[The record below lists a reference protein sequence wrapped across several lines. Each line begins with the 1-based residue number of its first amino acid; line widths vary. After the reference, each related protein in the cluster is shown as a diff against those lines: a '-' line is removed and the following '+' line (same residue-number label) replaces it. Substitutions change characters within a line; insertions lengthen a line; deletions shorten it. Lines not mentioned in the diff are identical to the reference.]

1 MLRRQVLKHLGAAA
15 YAGCNLMG
23 FGRGTSAADDSQTAP
38 SLPRPDGSP
47 PQSSSKLIELGWGT
61 PSPTYIRV
69 HIQEMEQLPFDGLVL
84 DLKSNTGPADTRGH
98 FSWNVWGAKA
108 LQASDYSETIDALQQ
123 IQFKRFTEN
132 FLRFNIAPGNIDW
145 YDEQFRGVLAN
156 ASLVARLVRQ
166 CHLTGLFLDTE
177 QYRGKAFHYP
187 SQPHHQ
193 EHSFA
198 EYQMQVRQRGREF
211 IQALTADGAAFTVL
225 LTWGYSYV
233 FQAGKPL
240 DTAHYGLLPAFLDG
254 LLDGATPDTLI
265 YDGWEGAYGYKTE
278 QHFQKAYDIMRYRS
292 LEWTGVQ
299 EQFRRNHRASFGIWV
314 DNGKVWDTQ
323 DFTRNYFT
331 PAAFEQAVRLALN
344 RTDRYV
350 WIYSEKTRWWDGS
363 MPSPYIEALTKA
375 RQPH

>member
-1 MLRRQVLKHLGAAA
+1 MLRRQVLLLLAAAA
-15 YAGCNLMG
+15 YTGCNLMG
-23 FGRGTSAADDSQTAP
+23 CGRGTSAAAGSQTAP
-38 SLPRPDGSP
+38 SLPRPDGST

-61 PSPTYIRV
+61 PSPTYVRTYV
-69 HIQEMEQLPFDGLVL
+69 QEMEQLPFDGLVL
-84 DLKSNTGPADTRGH
+84 DLKGNTGPSDTRGH
-98 FSWNVWGAKA
+98 LSWNVWGAKA
-108 LQASDYSETIDALQQ
+108 LQASDYSEAIEALQQ
-123 IQFKRFTEN
+123 IQFKRFTDN

-145 YDEQFRGVLAN
+145 YDERFGAVLAN
-156 ASLVARLVRQ
+156 AGLTARLVRQ

-211 IQALTADGAAFTVL
+211 IQALTAEAAFTVL

-233 FQAGKPL
+233 FQTGQPL
-240 DTAHYGLLPAFLDG
+240 DTALYGLLPAFLDG
-254 LLDGATPDTLI
+254 LLDGATPDTRI

-278 QHFQKAYDIMRYRS
+278 QNFQKAYDIMRHRS

-299 EQFRRNHRASFGIWV
+299 EQFRRYYRASFGIWV

-331 PAAFEQAVRLALN
+331 PTAFEQAVRLALN

-363 MPSPYIEALTKA
+363 MPSPYIEALINA
-375 RQPH
+375 RKPH